1 MFGYEMKLHS
11 TTQSQLGPL
20 ELEFSYKYIS
30 LASLL
35 MIIVGY
41 SDSIVKNFVFFFQR
55 H

>member
-30 LASLL
+30 LASYLGL
-35 MIIVGY
+35 
-41 SDSIVKNFVFFFQR
+41 
-55 H
+55 